1 MRRIWG
7 LFTSMVLLAGV
18 VVPFPITV
26 RAATLA
32 PAGAVKQPTAV
43 TISSIGATVSPVNGN
58 YFFTAG
64 QTIKIS
70 VPFETSSPSVKCD
83 MESTIPIS
91 MNGVQDW
98 IRLSDAV
105 FEGYSAPVYARGIT
119 ADMPSG
125 LVDIQRGP
133 DGCGPSDG
141 VNMPT
146 NIWNATSNGTT
157 YFTDGTSLNNVGYFK
172 SLIQTPIYIDN
183 TLPTITFGNLPAD
196 TNYKKN
202 LGITVTA
209 NDLPLNENVKLMYT
223 WTQSQTAPA
232 AWEINTVIASGAAA
246 VDPAV
251 PGIYFLHTRAVDV
264 VGHEVIQTKGPFYL
278 DNTVPTLTFGKQS
291 DATYRKSHGV
301 TVTTTD
307 TPASANTNLFY
318 VWTLSATPPAAS
330 GISGSLI
337 NGAAPLDPTGT
348 GAYYLHAKAMD
359 LAANTIIKTA
369 GPFNYDNQAPTVV
382 MKPTSGT
389 AKASHT
395 LTYTVA
401 DPHSGMKQVSY
412 EWFKDGVSY
421 STGTG
426 SISGGTLTVPNS
438 VEGSYRLKLTVTD
451 NLNNVGTL
459 ESSNFIIDKS
469 APSVTFTAQGNS
481 APGAARQVGVT
492 LLDSK
497 GTLGQA
503 FYLWG
508 TSVTTPAAN
517 DPGWQM
523 FFDGTGSQTTST
535 TTISSPTGANGTQY
549 LHIKTTDSAGNIG
562 YAKTTQGFV
571 LDNAKP
577 TVTFTLPSTSAY
589 SKTLSTDL
597 NLTDNLTTNP
607 ANFVIKYAVTTQ
619 ATTDGNDSAWATST
633 IRALSITNQTGTFY
647 IHTKVYDEAGNWAL
661 ATGGPYKL
669 DNEVPTGAVSIPKKF
684 TNVTTVPIQLSAT
697 DLQGTV
703 DKMRFAVD
711 GGVWGSWETF
721 TTGKT
726 LTISATQ
733 GSRTIAV
740 QYMDSAG
747 NISTTYSD
755 TVTFDNTKPIWTNIA
770 YSTTEWTNLPVS
782 ATLSATDN
790 VTASGDITV
799 DGLTGLTYLFQ
810 SNGTYTFNFRDKAGN
825 VNTATAT
832 VNWIDK
838 TKPVI
843 TLSANGSSS
852 QQKAVSTTVY
862 VADSGAPLSELTY
875 AYAWSMSNT
884 TEPTA
889 WTALGA
895 DHKADKNEVTGTWYL
910 WVKVTDKAGN
920 VTTFCSNPFLL
931 DNTSPIG
938 TVSYKPAGL
947 TANNVTATLTT
958 NEPVVVTNT
967 ELGKKEHIF
976 TDNGQ
981 FQFEFKD
988 AAGNVGVAVAAVQWI
1003 DRSLP
1008 SSDVTLTPNGWT
1020 NGHVRVTV
1028 EAAGSPE
1035 RELMD
1040 LTITGEAQVISQTVT
1055 KVVYEFTTNGSLHY
1069 KVRNVSTGTV
1079 SDDEVFVD
1087 TIDQQPP
1094 MGELLYSTER
1104 PTNQDVTVTLIT
1116 YDDNNGTVTILNNG
1130 GSPWYTFTENG
1141 QFTFEYEDEAGNIGH
1156 QTAVVSWI
1164 DKVAPQAELN
1174 FSRSTWTKDNVDV
1187 DISFTDQTPVMV
1199 TNNGGSKRYT
1209 FTDNGTFVFE
1219 YRDAAGNEGQTVASV
1234 TYIDREAPE
1243 AIVNYSHIGWTNQD
1257 VVATLTVK
1265 DNSGMPVQ
1273 ILSSGNNTHTFTEN
1287 GSFPFV
1293 FQDLAGNQRE
1303 LVAAVDRIDKTQPVA
1318 SIQYSETTKTRSD
1331 VRATVLANEPVT
1343 VIGNNGNTAYD
1354 FTSNG
1359 TYKFI
1364 VADRAG
1370 NQGFVQA
1377 TVNYID
1383 RTPPTPRLTY
1393 STTAATKEDVIVTVD
1408 ADEPFYVLNNN
1419 RAKQVVFK
1427 DNGTFTFY
1435 LQDVVGN
1442 LTEIQATVNNI
1453 NKTKAKVTYTYSE
1466 TLPTKNNVNVTIT
1479 SDQALTYAGLSGNV
1493 VTFTSNGTRW
1503 IDAVDALGNKYALRI
1518 DVSNIDREEPKLT
1531 FIGGEQLLLG
1541 AGAALN
1547 PLADVTGTDNV
1558 DGDMTAK
1565 ISVIQNTINPQI
1577 PGEYTVVYKMKDRA
1591 GNEATVTRKA
1601 IVIAPTEFTV
1611 YVNSVKV
1618 QDTDAIVYGNAI
1630 QLSLFGIQGATSVKW
1645 AKGPK
1650 SIGDFK
1656 ANAGL
1661 VTNGTLPITEYG
1673 YYTLLIQNQ
1682 ERQMKLIRVYIL
1694 PRQAS

>member
-1 MRRIWG
+1 MRKIWG
-7 LFTSMVLLAGV
+7 LFTSMMLLAGV
-18 VVPFPITV
+18 VLPYPITV
-26 RAATLA
+26 KAATLA
-32 PAGAVKQPTAV
+32 PAGAVKQPTAA
-43 TISSIGATVSPVNGN
+43 TISSIGATVSPVNGK

-70 VPFETSSPSVKCD
+70 VPFESSNPSVKCD

-91 MNGVQDW
+91 MNGTQDW
-98 IRLSDAV
+98 IRLYNAV
-105 FEGYSAPVYARGIT
+105 FEGYSSPVYAIGIT

-146 NIWNATSNGTT
+146 NMWNANSNGTT
-157 YFTDGTSLNNVGYFK
+157 YFTDGTSMNNVAYFK

-183 TLPTITFGNLPAD
+183 ALPTITFGNLPAD
-196 TNYKKN
+196 TNYKKA

-209 NDLPLNENVKLMYT
+209 SDLPLNENVKLTYT

-232 AWEINTVIASGAAA
+232 AADINTVITSGAAA
-246 VDPAV
+246 VDPTI
-251 PGIYFLHTRAVDV
+251 PGIYFLHAKAVDV

-291 DATYRKSHGV
+291 DATYKKSHGV
-301 TVTTTD
+301 TVTTSD
-307 TPASANTNLFY
+307 TPATANTSLYY
-318 VWTLSATPPAAS
+318 VWSQSATPPAAS

-337 NGAAPLDPTGT
+337 NGAAPIDPTGT
-348 GAYYLHAKAMD
+348 GAYYLHAKAVD
-359 LAANTIIKTA
+359 LAANTVIKTA
-369 GPFNYDNQAPTVV
+369 GPFNYDNQAPT
-382 MKPTSGT
+382 MSMNPTSGT
-389 AKASHT
+389 AKTSHT
-395 LTYTVA
+395 LTYTVT
-401 DPHSGMKQVSY
+401 DPHSGVKQVNY

-426 SISGGTLTVPNS
+426 SISGGTLNVPNS
-438 VEGSYRLKLTVTD
+438 VEGSYKLKLTATD

-459 ESSNFIIDKS
+459 ESSNFIIDKT
-469 APSVTFTAQGNS
+469 APSVSFTAQGNS
-481 APGAARQVGVT
+481 APGTARQVGVT
-492 LLDSK
+492 LLDSQ

-517 DPGWQM
+517 DSGWQM
-523 FFDGTGSQTTST
+523 FFDGTGSKTTLT
-535 TTISSPTGANGTQY
+535 TTLSSPVGANGTQY
-549 LHIKTTDSAGNIG
+549 LHIKTIDSAGNIG

-571 LDNAKP
+571 LDNTKP
-577 TVTFTLPSTSAY
+577 TVTFTLPSTAAY

-597 NLTDNLTTNP
+597 NVTDNITTNL

-619 ATTDGNDSAWATST
+619 ATTDGNDSTWATST
-633 IRALSITNQTGTFY
+633 IRTLSITNQTGTFY
-647 IHTKVYDEAGNWAL
+647 IHTKVYDEAGNWTL

-669 DNEVPTGAVSIPKKF
+669 DNEMPTGAVSIPKKF

-711 GGVWGSWETF
+711 SGVWGSWETF
-721 TTGKT
+721 TTDKT
-726 LTISATQ
+726 ITIPATQ
-733 GSRTIAV
+733 GTRTIAA
-740 QYMDSAG
+740 QFMDSAG

-755 TVTFDNTKPIWTNIA
+755 TVTFDTTKPVLTNIA
-770 YSTTEWTNLPVS
+770 YSSTAWTNQPVS

-790 VTASGDITV
+790 VTPSADITV
-799 DGLTGLTYLFQ
+799 DGLTGLTYVFQ
-810 SNGTYTFNFRDKAGN
+810 TNGTYTFNFRDKAGN
-825 VNTATAT
+825 VNTAVAT
-832 VNWIDK
+832 VTWIDK

-843 TLSANGSSS
+843 TLSTNGSS
-852 QQKAVSTTVY
+852 QQKSVSTIVY
-862 VADSGAPLSELTY
+862 ATDSGAPQSELTY
-875 AYAWSMSNT
+875 AHAWSTSNT
-884 TEPTA
+884 TEPTT
-889 WTALGA
+889 WTPLGA
-895 DHKADKNEVTGTWYL
+895 DHKADKSEVTGTWYL

-938 TVSYKPAGL
+938 TISYKPAGL

-967 ELGKKEHIF
+967 ELGKKEHVF

-988 AAGNVGVAVAAVQWI
+988 AAGNIGVAMAEVGWI

-1020 NGHVRVTV
+1020 NGPVRVTID
-1028 EAAGSPE
+1028 AAGSPE
-1035 RELMD
+1035 RELLD
-1040 LTITGEAQVISQTVT
+1040 LTFTGEAQVISQTVT

-1069 KVRNVSTGTV
+1069 KVRNVSTGIV
-1079 SDDEVFVD
+1079 SNDEVIVD
-1087 TIDQQPP
+1087 KIDQQPP
-1094 MGELLYSTER
+1094 TGELVYSTER
-1104 PTNQDVTVTLIT
+1104 PTNQDVTVTLMT

-1141 QFTFEYEDEAGNIGH
+1141 QFTFDYEDEAGNMGH
-1156 QTAVVSWI
+1156 RTAVVSWI
-1164 DKVAPQAELN
+1164 DKEAPQAELS
-1174 FSRSTWTKDNVDV
+1174 FSKSTWTKDNVDV
-1187 DISFTDQTPVMV
+1187 EISFTDQSPVTV

-1243 AIVNYSHIGWTNQD
+1243 AIVTYSHIGWTNQD
-1257 VVATLTVK
+1257 VVATLTAT
-1265 DNSGMPVQ
+1265 DNSGVPVQ
-1273 ILSSGNNTHTFTEN
+1273 ILSTGSNTHTFTQN
-1287 GSFPFV
+1287 GSFTFV
-1293 FQDLAGNQRE
+1293 FQDVAGNQRE
-1303 LVAAVDRIDKTQPVA
+1303 LVATVDRIDKTPPVA

-1331 VRATVLANEPVT
+1331 VRATVLANEPIT

-1359 TYKFI
+1359 TYSF
-1364 VADRAG
+1364 VVVDRAG

-1383 RTPPTPRLTY
+1383 RTPPTPRLSY
-1393 STTAATKEDVIVTVD
+1393 STTAATKDDVIVTVD

-1442 LTEIQATVNNI
+1442 LTEMQATVNNI

-1466 TLPTKNNVNVTIT
+1466 TAPTKNNVNVTIT
-1479 SDQALTYAGLSGNV
+1479 SDQALTFTGMSGNV

-1503 IDAVDALGNKYALRI
+1503 IDAVDTLGNKYALRI
-1518 DVSNIDREEPKLT
+1518 DVSNIDREAPKFT
-1531 FIGGEQLLLG
+1531 FIGGEPLLLEVG
-1541 AGAALN
+1541 AVVK
-1547 PLADVTGTDNV
+1547 PLADVTATDNV

-1565 ISVIQNTINPQI
+1565 ISVTQNTINTQV
-1577 PGEYTVVYKMKDRA
+1577 PGEYEVVYKVKDRA
-1591 GNEATVTRKA
+1591 GNEAVVTRKA

-1618 QDTDAIVYGNAI
+1618 QDTDVVVYGDAI
-1630 QLSLFGIQGATSVKW
+1630 QLSLFGIQGASSVKW

-1656 ANAGL
+1656 ANANL
-1661 VTNGTLPITEYG
+1661 LTNGILPITDYG

-1682 ERQMKLIRVYIL
+1682 ERQLKLIRVYIL